1 MPSTL
6 LVYQDPST
14 FRLAVHIILSTLGI
28 SQTLLVFFWSVFDDD
43 SPFGKDLLANNP
55 SQGGSGYNPS
65 DYKDPSDPTKFIFK
79 DSFTLFNSG
88 GKVAGSAGSS
98 GESHAEGFVSVTNI
112 FPNAFICK
120 CYQYFSQCVQIKYI
134 RCFHLTCSNSRSP
147 PHPRRRSCLR
157 LQPQAPQAD
166 QELQA

>member
-98 GESHAEGFVSVTNI
+98 GESHAEVFVSVTNI
-112 FPNAFICK
+112 FPNAFRSNTLDVSISPVPIPGPLPILGAAAAFG
-120 CYQYFSQCVQIKYI
+120 FSRKLRKRIK
-134 RCFHLTCSNSRSP
+134 NSKPEVISTTA
-147 PHPRRRSCLR
+147 L
-157 LQPQAPQAD
+157 
-166 QELQA
+166 